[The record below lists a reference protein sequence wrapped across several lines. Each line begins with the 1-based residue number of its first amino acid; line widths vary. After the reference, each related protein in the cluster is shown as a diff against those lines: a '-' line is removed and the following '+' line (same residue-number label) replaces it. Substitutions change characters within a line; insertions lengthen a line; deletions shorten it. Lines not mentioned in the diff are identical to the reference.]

1 MLMSMLAI
9 GSGAALGAI
18 LRWRLGEAF
27 NSLYPAIPPGTLIAN
42 LLGGYI
48 IGIALSVFDSLPG
61 ISPHWRLFTISGFLG
76 ALTTFS
82 TFSAEV
88 AALLR
93 EQRICMAA
101 GEIVLHVF
109 GTLTAFF
116 LGIGTIR
123 IIWHLLGA
131 QK

>member
-1 MLMSMLAI
+1 MFMSMLAI

-18 LRWRLGEAF
+18 LRWRLGEAL

-48 IGIALSVFDSLPG
+48 IGLALSLFDSLPG
-61 ISPHWRLFTISGFLG
+61 ISPHWRLFAISGFLG

-93 EQRICMAA
+93 EQRVWLAA
-101 GEIVLHVF
+101 GEIALHVF
-109 GTLTAFF
+109 GSLIAFF
-116 LGIGTIR
+116 LGLGTMR
-123 IIWHLLGA
+123 LIWHLLGEG
-131 QK
+131 K